1 MLLLQWKF
9 YCKHIKNMKSTKLLL
24 ILSLS
29 IIITSCLNED
39 KQQKKEPA
47 TQSIKEMKFEEL
59 FQKIE
64 PENFND
70 NVFALLNSAGVL
82 TSGND
87 EDFNSMTIGWGGWG
101 IYFNEPATWCFL
113 RANRYTLEFIR
124 KTKTYTISFFD
135 KDYEKN
141 VMHFGK
147 SSGRNTDKMGTH
159 ELNSVFT
166 PLNNV
171 SYKEANI
178 IIECELMSLTTVNP
192 EDYYFENNKK
202 FIEEAFLEANDYHK
216 IVFGKITDIWV
227 RK

>member
-1 MLLLQWKF
+1 MRT
-9 YCKHIKNMKSTKLLL
+9 TKLLL

-29 IIITSCLNED
+29 IVIISCQNDD
-39 KQQKKEPA
+39 KQQKKDPMDF
-47 TQSIKEMKFEEL
+47 KNVKFEEL
-59 FQKIE
+59 FQKVN

-70 NVFALLNSAGVL
+70 NVFVLLNNAGVL

-87 EDFNSMTIGWGGWG
+87 KDFNSMTIGWGGWG
-101 IYFNEPATWCFL
+101 IHFGEPAAWCFL

-124 KTKTYTISFFD
+124 KTKTYTISFFN

-147 SSGRNTDKMGTH
+147 SSGRNTDKMKTH

-166 PLNNV
+166 PLNNI

-178 IIECELMSLTTVNP
+178 IIECELMSITTVNP
-192 EDYYFENNKK
+192 KDYYFENNKQ
-202 FIEEAFLEANDYHK
+202 FIEKAFHEAKDYHK
-216 IVFGKITDIWV
+216 MVFGKITGIWA